1 MVSNPDLLFK
11 TLKMGEL
18 LVKEDLLKAAIW
30 VPVEVKLLTTTYR
43 KVASTSMSRLVAH
56 FQIFIRL
63 MKGKFDA
70 YVL

>member
-30 VPVEVKLLTTTYR
+30 VPVEVKVLKTPKLRFDENSKLSFQSSPYT
-43 KVASTSMSRLVAH
+43 KRL
-56 FQIFIRL
+56 
-63 MKGKFDA
+63 
-70 YVL
+70 YVLVFKYDNS